1 MSNRIVRD
9 WKSQTDREREQ
20 RFQRKVKTT
29 WILIGIGVGGLL
41 VTGLLSNSFLIP
53 SWLEGL
59 LSFVFMVF
67 GAVGL
72 LRFSSVIREPIDAA
86 DLAMIKHQDEMEM
99 HRFQKEKR
107 NRAVKNDCEQA
118 HSHFLWQIH
127 RTDYQSSS
135 QRTSPLAM
143 S

>member
-72 LRFSSVIREPIDAA
+72 LRFSGVIREPIDAA

-99 HRFQKEKR
+99 HRFQKKKKKTR
-107 NRAVKNDCEQA
+107 RKK
-118 HSHFLWQIH
+118 
-127 RTDYQSSS
+127 
-135 QRTSPLAM
+135 
-143 S
+143 